1 MRQRLECQRDT
12 PVTTLTPI
20 VRLLLIIWAAL
31 WVLGFLVQLGAEP
44 LAYSL
49 GFSPEGVVEGQIGS
63 ILGFAVYPFL
73 HDSTSIWHLAI
84 NCLLLFYF
92 GPEVERL
99 NPGNRF
105 LRLLVTA
112 AVAGAAARFLLYLV
126 TDKFSG
132 PVVGGSGLV
141 SCCFAFLA
149 AVMPGTRVSLLVIT
163 VRLLPLFLVLTGLDL
178 LRLIATLAGQP
189 SGVAAEIHL
198 AGALVGWTAAGGWE
212 RFPLFAGIRDKA
224 AQKRAEKARQGDL
237 KDEAELDR
245 ILAKI
250 SRDGIGS
257 LSARE
262 KKFLE
267 QRSKR

>member
-1 MRQRLECQRDT
+1 
-12 PVTTLTPI
+12 VTTLTPI
-20 VRLLLIIWAAL
+20 VRLLLISWAGL

-49 GFSPEGVVEGQIGS
+49 GFSPAGVLDGQIGS

-73 HDSTSIWHLAI
+73 HDSSSLWHVAI
-84 NCLLLFYF
+84 NCLLLYYL

-99 NPGNRF
+99 NPGTRF
-105 LRLLVTA
+105 VRLLITA
-112 AVAGAAARFLLYLV
+112 SIAGAALRFVLYLM
-126 TDKFSG
+126 TGDFAG

-149 AVMPGTRVSLLVIT
+149 VVMPGIRVSLLVIT

-178 LRLIATLAGQP
+178 LRLIATFAGQP

-212 RFPLFAGIRDKA
+212 RFPLLAGMRDKA
-224 AQKRAEKARQGDL
+224 AQKRAEKAQQGAL
-237 KDEAELDR
+237 ADEAELDR

-250 SRDGIGS
+250 SREGIGS

>member
-1 MRQRLECQRDT
+1 
-12 PVTTLTPI
+12 VTTLTPL
-20 VRLLLIIWAAL
+20 VRILLISWAAL

-44 LAYSL
+44 LAYTL
-49 GFSPEGVVEGQIGS
+49 GFSPAGVVDGQIGS

-73 HDSTSIWHLAI
+73 HDSTGIWHLAI

-112 AVAGAAARFLLYLV
+112 AVAGAAARFVLYLL
-126 TDKFSG
+126 TDGFGG

-149 AVMPGTRVSLLVIT
+149 VVMPGTRVSLLVIT
-163 VRLLPLFLVLTGLDL
+163 VRLLPLFLVLSGLDL
-178 LRLIATLAGQP
+178 LRLIASLAGQP

-198 AGALVGWTAAGGWE
+198 AGALVGWTAAGGWQ
-212 RFPLFAGIRDKA
+212 RFPVFAGMRHRVSA
-224 AQKRAEKARQGDL
+224 KRAEKSRQTAL
-237 KDEAELDR
+237 QEEEELDR

-257 LSARE
+257 LTGRE

>member
-1 MRQRLECQRDT
+1 M
-12 PVTTLTPI
+12 TTLTPI
-20 VRLLLIIWAAL
+20 VRFLLISWAAL

-49 GFSPEGVVEGQIGS
+49 GFSPAGVIKGELGS

-73 HDSTSIWHLAI
+73 HDTGGLFHLLI
-84 NCLLLFYF
+84 NCLLLYYL

-99 NPGNRF
+99 NPGTRF

-112 AVAGAAARFLLYLV
+112 AVAGGVTRFLLYLL
-126 TDKFSG
+126 TGKFAG

-141 SCCFAFLA
+141 TCCFAFLA
-149 AVMPGTRVSLLVIT
+149 AVMPGMRISLLVIT

-189 SGVAAEIHL
+189 GGVAAEIHL
-198 AGALVGWTAAGGWE
+198 AGALVGWAAAGGFE
-212 RFPLFAGIRDKA
+212 RFPMFAGWRAKS
-224 AQKRAEKARQGDL
+224 AQKRADKAQHEAQAE
-237 KDEAELDR
+237 EAELDR

-250 SRDGIGS
+250 SREGIGS

-267 QRSKR
+267 RRSNR

>member
-1 MRQRLECQRDT
+1 M
-12 PVTTLTPI
+12 TTLTPI

-49 GFSPEGVVEGQIGS
+49 GFSPAGVIDGQIGS

-73 HDSTSIWHLAI
+73 HDTSGLFHLLI
-84 NCLLLFYF
+84 NCLLLFYL

-105 LRLLVTA
+105 IRLLVTA
-112 AVAGAAARFLLYLV
+112 AVAGAAVRFLLYLL
-126 TDKFSG
+126 TGAFGD

-149 AVMPGTRVSLLVIT
+149 VVMPGIRVSLLVIS
-163 VRLLPLFLVLTGLDL
+163 VRLLPLFLVLIGLDL
-178 LRLIATLAGQP
+178 LRLIASFAGQP

-198 AGALVGWTAAGGWE
+198 AGAFVGWTAAGGWE
-212 RFPLFAGIRDKA
+212 RFPLFAGMRAKA
-224 AQKRAEKARQGDL
+224 ARKRAEKAQHEVL
-237 KDEAELDR
+237 ADEAELDR

-250 SRDGIGS
+250 SREGIGS

-267 QRSKR
+267 QRSNR

>member
-1 MRQRLECQRDT
+1 
-12 PVTTLTPI
+12 
-20 VRLLLIIWAAL
+20 
-31 WVLGFLVQLGAEP
+31 
-44 LAYSL
+44 
-49 GFSPEGVVEGQIGS
+49 
-63 ILGFAVYPFL
+63 
-73 HDSTSIWHLAI
+73 
-84 NCLLLFYF
+84 
-92 GPEVERL
+92 
-99 NPGNRF
+99 
-105 LRLLVTA
+105 
-112 AVAGAAARFLLYLV
+112 VAGAAARFLLYLV
-126 TDKFSG
+126 TGGFAG

-149 AVMPGTRVSLLVIT
+149 AVMPGIRVSLLVIS
-163 VRLLPLFLVLTGLDL
+163 VRLLPLFLVLTSLDL
-178 LRLIATLAGQP
+178 LRLIASLAGQP

-212 RFPLFAGIRDKA
+212 RFPLFAGMRAKA
-224 AQKRAEKARQGDL
+224 AQRRAENAQQGAL
-237 KDEAELDR
+237 ADEEELDR

>member
-1 MRQRLECQRDT
+1 M
-12 PVTTLTPI
+12 TTLTPI
-20 VRLLLIIWAAL
+20 VRVLLISWAAL

-44 LAYSL
+44 LAISL
-49 GFSPEGVVEGQIGS
+49 GFSPAGVLDGEIGS

-73 HDSTSIWHLAI
+73 HDSFGLWHLGI
-84 NCLLLFYF
+84 NCLLLYYF

-99 NPGNRF
+99 NPGKRF
-105 LRLLVTA
+105 LRLLITA
-112 AVAGAAARFLLYLV
+112 AVAGAVVRFLLHLL
-126 TDKFSG
+126 TDGFGG

-149 AVMPGTRVSLLVIT
+149 AVMPGIRVSLLVIT
-163 VRLLPLFLVLTGLDL
+163 VRLLPLFLVLIGLDF
-178 LRLIATLAGQP
+178 LRLIAALAGQP
-189 SGVAAEIHL
+189 GGVAAEIHL
-198 AGALVGWTAAGGWE
+198 AGAVVGWTAAGGWQ
-212 RFPLFAGIRDKA
+212 RFPLFAGMRAKA
-224 AQKRAEKARQGDL
+224 EQKRAEKAQQTQVA
-237 KDEAELDR
+237 DEAELDR

-267 QRSKR
+267 ERSKR